1 MIKIYPNPV
10 KNSLQIEGL
19 PGTQKT
25 MLSISD
31 LMGNRKAATIVTAG
45 TYNWNISQLKSGNY
59 WLRIE
64 SGSTVVTKMLV
75 KE

>member
-1 MIKIYPNPV
+1 
-10 KNSLQIEGL
+10 
-19 PGTQKT
+19 
-25 MLSISD
+25 MLASAI
-31 LMGNRKAATIVTAG
+31 LYGNRKAATIVTAG

-64 SGSTVVTKMLV
+64 SGKTVVTKMLV